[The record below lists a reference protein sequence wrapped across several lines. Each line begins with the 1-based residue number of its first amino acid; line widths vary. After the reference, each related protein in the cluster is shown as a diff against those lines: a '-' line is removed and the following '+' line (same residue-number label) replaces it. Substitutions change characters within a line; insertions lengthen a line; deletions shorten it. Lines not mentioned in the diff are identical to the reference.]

1 MKIFALDVFI
11 PSVEAEARAKKL
23 LAKISAVQD
32 ASVELVDSGVITR
45 GNANLGLSVPFEAR
59 WQVAVC
65 ATNEVVIT
73 LEHLKASVFGMGG
86 GAMTEMLMKQLA
98 KKLEGV
104 AGVRVEGNAIHADAA
119 VVLKQQFNIE
129 LRGVLREVA
138 ITREGVKV
146 RVAPS

>member
-1 MKIFALDVFI
+1 MHAQ
-11 PSVEAEARAKKL
+11 KL

-32 ASVELVDSGVITR
+32 ASVEFVDSGVITR
-45 GNANLGLSVPFEAR
+45 GNVTLGLSVPFEAR
-59 WQVAVC
+59 WQVVVR

-98 KKLEGV
+98 KKLEDV
-104 AGVRVEGNAIHADAA
+104 EGVRVEGNAIHADAV

-129 LRGVLREVA
+129 LRGVLREVVL
-138 ITREGVKV
+138 TREGVSV
-146 RVAPS
+146 RIEKGGPS

>member
-1 MKIFALDVFI
+1 MMLSTLDVFFTA
-11 PSVEAEARAKKL
+11 AEVAAHAQKL

-32 ASVELVDSGVITR
+32 ASVELINAGVITR

-59 WQVAVC
+59 WQVATV

-104 AGVRVEGNAIHADAA
+104 VGVRVAGNAIRADAA

-138 ITREGVKV
+138 ITREGVSI
-146 RVAPS
+146 RVEPS